1 MVTALSE
8 NNSALS
14 GHNIQHVPVVT
25 IDGPSG
31 SGKGTISQILA
42 TKLGYHLL
50 DSGALYRLTALAAL
64 NKDIPEDDVEA
75 LAEAALNL
83 DVVFKPQADGEQ
95 LVLLEGQDVGVQ
107 LRLDETSAMAS
118 KVAAIP
124 QVRDALLQRQ
134 RQFRQWPG
142 LVADGRDMGTVV
154 FTDTEHKVFLT
165 ASPEI
170 RAHRRHKQL
179 IEKGVDANI
188 SHLLKSIIERDE
200 RDRTRTVAPL
210 VPAEG
215 AFVIDST
222 SLTIDE
228 VVQQILDFIGFTE
241 LK

>member
-1 MVTALSE
+1 MTQP
-8 NNSALS
+8 NT
-14 GHNIQHVPVVT
+14 VPVITV
-25 IDGPSG
+25 DGPSG

-50 DSGALYRLTALAAL
+50 DSGALYRLTALAVIK
-64 NKDIPEDDVEA
+64 NDIPLDDIAAIE
-75 LAEAALNL
+75 EAALNL
-83 DVVFKPQADGEQ
+83 NVVFQPSSEGTEQKILLNGE
-95 LVLLEGQDVGVQ
+95 DVGVQ

-118 KVAAIP
+118 QVAAIP
-124 QVRDALLQRQ
+124 EVRSALLTRQ
-134 RQFRQWPG
+134 RKFRQNPG

-154 FTDTEHKVFLT
+154 FTDAQHKVFLT

-170 RAHRRHKQL
+170 RAQRRYKQL

-215 AFVIDST
+215 AFVVDS
-222 SLTIDE
+222 SNVTIDE
-228 VVQQILDFIGFTE
+228 VVQQILDFIKNSGS
-241 LK
+241 KS

>member
-1 MVTALSE
+1 MNTD
-8 NNSALS
+8 NK
-14 GHNIQHVPVVT
+14 HVPVIA

-50 DSGALYRLTALAAL
+50 DSGALYRLTALSVIEQGI
-64 NKDIPEDDVEA
+64 DPEDTQAVA
-75 LAEAALNL
+75 QAALNL
-83 DVVFKPQADGEQ
+83 DVVFEPQADGEQ
-95 LVLLEGQDVGVQ
+95 LVLLNGEDVGVK

-118 KVAAIP
+118 KIAAIP
-124 QVRDALLQRQ
+124 ELREALLTRQ
-134 RQFRQWPG
+134 RQFRQKPG

-154 FTDTEHKVFLT
+154 FTDADFKVFLT

-170 RAHRRHKQL
+170 RAERRYKQL

-188 SHLLKSIIERDE
+188 SHLLKSIIDRDE

-215 AFVIDST
+215 AFVIDS
-222 SLTIDE
+222 SQLSIDE
-228 VVQQILDFIGFTE
+228 VVQQILDFIGFSE
-241 LK
+241 

>member
-1 MVTALSE
+1 MAVNDA
-8 NNSALS
+8 
-14 GHNIQHVPVVT
+14 IQAPVVT
-25 IDGPSG
+25 VDGPSG

-42 TKLGYHLL
+42 TTLNYHLL
-50 DSGALYRLTALAAL
+50 DSGALYRLTALAVIK
-64 NKDIPEDDVEA
+64 NKLDINDTSA
-75 LAEAALNL
+75 ISKAALDL
-83 DVVFKPQADGEQ
+83 DVVFEPQADGEQ
-95 LVLLEGQDVGVQ
+95 RVLLNGEDVGVQ

-124 QVRDALLQRQ
+124 EVREALLIRQ
-134 RQFRQWPG
+134 KQFRQTPG

-154 FTDTEHKVFLT
+154 FPDAEHKVFLT

-170 RAHRRHKQL
+170 RAERRHKQL

-215 AFVIDST
+215 AFVIDS
-222 SLTIDE
+222 SDLTIDE
-228 VVQQILDFIGFTE
+228 VVQQILDFIGFSE
-241 LK
+241 Q

>member
-1 MVTALSE
+1 MTE
-8 NNSALS
+8 T
-14 GHNIQHVPVVT
+14 HEHIPVIA

-50 DSGALYRLTALAAL
+50 DSGALYRLTALSVIEQGIDPD
-64 NKDIPEDDVEA
+64 NTEA
-75 LAEAALNL
+75 VAKAALNL
-83 DVVFKPQADGEQ
+83 DVVFEPQLDGEQ
-95 LVLLEGQDVGVQ
+95 KVLLNGQDVGVK

-124 QVRDALLQRQ
+124 AVREALLTRQ
-134 RQFRQWPG
+134 RKFREKPG

-154 FTDTEHKVFLT
+154 FTDADYKVFLT

-170 RAHRRHKQL
+170 RAERRHKQL

-188 SHLLKSIIERDE
+188 SHLLKSIIDRDE

-215 AFVIDST
+215 AFVIDS
-222 SLTIDE
+222 SHLSIDE
-228 VVQQILDFIGFTE
+228 VVQQILDFIGFSE
-241 LK
+241 

>member
-1 MVTALSE
+1 MNAD
-8 NNSALS
+8 NK
-14 GHNIQHVPVVT
+14 HVPVIA

-50 DSGALYRLTALAAL
+50 DSGALYRLTALSVIQQGIEPEDTKAVAQAAL
-64 NKDIPEDDVEA
+64 E
-75 LAEAALNL
+75 L
-83 DVVFKPQADGEQ
+83 DVVFEPQPDGEQ
-95 LVLLEGQDVGVQ
+95 KVLLNGEDVGVK

-118 KVAAIP
+118 KIATIP
-124 QVRDALLQRQ
+124 EVREALLTRQ
-134 RQFRQWPG
+134 RKFRQEPG

-154 FTDTEHKVFLT
+154 FTDAEHKVFLT

-170 RAHRRHKQL
+170 RAERRYKQL

-188 SHLLKSIIERDE
+188 SHLLKSIIDRDE

-215 AFVIDST
+215 AFVIDS
-222 SLTIDE
+222 SDLSIDE
-228 VVQQILDFIGFTE
+228 VVQQILDFIGFSE
-241 LK
+241 

>member
-1 MVTALSE
+1 MNAD
-8 NNSALS
+8 NK
-14 GHNIQHVPVVT
+14 HVPVIA

-50 DSGALYRLTALAAL
+50 DSGALYRLTALSVIQQGIEPEDIKAVAQAAL
-64 NKDIPEDDVEA
+64 E
-75 LAEAALNL
+75 L
-83 DVVFKPQADGEQ
+83 DVVFEPQPDGEQ
-95 LVLLEGQDVGVQ
+95 KVLLNGEDVGVK

-118 KVAAIP
+118 KIATIP
-124 QVRDALLQRQ
+124 EVREALLTRQ
-134 RQFRQWPG
+134 RKFRQEPG

-154 FTDTEHKVFLT
+154 FTDAEHKVFLT

-170 RAHRRHKQL
+170 RAKRRYKQL

-188 SHLLKSIIERDE
+188 SHLLKSIIDRDE

-215 AFVIDST
+215 AFVIDS
-222 SLTIDE
+222 SDLTIDE
-228 VVQQILDFIGFTE
+228 VVQQILDFIGFSE
-241 LK
+241 

>member
-1 MVTALSE
+1 MNVD
-8 NNSALS
+8 NK
-14 GHNIQHVPVVT
+14 HVPVIA

-50 DSGALYRLTALAAL
+50 DSGALYRLTALSVIEQGV
-64 NKDIPEDDVEA
+64 DPEDTHAVA
-75 LAEAALNL
+75 QAALNL
-83 DVVFKPQADGEQ
+83 DVVFEPQAGGEQ
-95 LVLLEGQDVGVQ
+95 LVLLNGEDVGVK

-118 KVAAIP
+118 KIAAIP
-124 QVRDALLQRQ
+124 ELREALLTRQ
-134 RQFRQWPG
+134 RQFRQEPG

-154 FTDTEHKVFLT
+154 FTDADFKVFLT

-170 RAHRRHKQL
+170 RAERRYKQL

-188 SHLLKSIIERDE
+188 PHLLKSIIDRDE

-215 AFVIDST
+215 AFVIDS
-222 SLTIDE
+222 SQLSIDE
-228 VVQQILDFIGFTE
+228 VVQQILDFMGFSG
-241 LK
+241 